1 MFLLQVCWAG
11 LFLLLLCRSCQLEE
25 AAKGLEEA
33 VKCESITEAALGGE
47 VNFSC
52 NFLLSMDVLQV
63 TWQKI
68 SGSSFQNI
76 ATFSKAH
83 GLRLIGSFQKKARFI
98 RARLY
103 TSAIT
108 LQNLTFEDVSCYR
121 CVFNVFPHGAFSS
134 KDLCLNIQNGGNTNK
149 PGIKM
154 QDLDSHNTRGTQRRI
169 GLVVVFIYVILVV
182 LILLI
187 TWLFNSK
194 RRKLQKHRA
203 LSTPAKEKGL
213 QQEANEQLES
223 LHTPKNQDSA
233 YQNEKQTPGA
243 SLYKRQMH
251 QRRKMEENKGRE
263 ISRRIKRLIYSKEAD
278 SLDNTVHNKPQR
290 ELTELHSNELGC
302 TPLKN
307 TETEPRGECELC
319 PATATLC
326 PNTEEQSAHQ
336 SPASTS
342 PEVH

>member
-1 MFLLQVCWAG
+1 MFLLQACWAE
-11 LFLLLLCRSCQLEE
+11 LFLLLLCQSCQLEE
-25 AAKGLEEA
+25 AAKDLEEA
-33 VKCESITEAALGGE
+33 VKCESITEAALGGQI
-47 VNFSC
+47 NFSC

-83 GLRLIGSFQKKARFI
+83 GPRLIGSFQKKARFI

-108 LQNLTFEDVSCYR
+108 LQNLTSEDMSCYR
-121 CVFNVFPHGAFSS
+121 CIFNVFPHGAFSS
-134 KDLCLNIQNGGNTNK
+134 KDLCLNIQNSGNTNK

-154 QDLDSHNTRGTQRRI
+154 LDLDSPSTRGTQRRI
-169 GLVVVFIYVILVV
+169 GLVAVSIYVTLAV

-187 TWLFNSK
+187 TWLFNRK
-194 RRKLQKHRA
+194 RRKLQEHRA

-213 QQEANEQLES
+213 QQDASEQLKS
-223 LHTPKNQDSA
+223 LHTPKNQDTA
-233 YQNEKQTPGA
+233 YQNEKQTPGT
-243 SLYKRQMH
+243 SLCKRQMH

-263 ISRRIKRLIYSKEAD
+263 SSNIFKRLTYSKGAD
-278 SLDNTVHNKPQR
+278 SLDNTVYKPQR

-302 TPLKN
+302 TPMKN
-307 TETEPRGECELC
+307 TETEPCGECELC
-319 PATATLC
+319 PATAALC
-326 PNTEEQSAHQ
+326 PSTEEQSAHQ
-336 SPASTS
+336 SPVSTS
-342 PEVH
+342 PEEH